1 MKMKSSR
8 KILFISILL
17 ILFLLQSIY
26 TLFSNN
32 LIIDEPA
39 YIAVGYYVVSHADTS
54 MAILHPPLTLLAAG
68 FPSLFLK
75 VNLPYSYQ
83 KCEYLSFYKCSQ
95 DTLFSSGND
104 AEKIGIYARIPFLA
118 LSVLLGLLLFFFT
131 EEIYSTKS
139 AFVALA
145 LYSFSPAILSFNTV
159 VFTDFLIA
167 SFTFST
173 IYSFWKLLKNYSKTL
188 LALTGISFGL
198 AMASKFTA
206 IFLIP
211 IFIVLFAAKALENKK
226 TLKASLKKYL
236 VQFLLILFIG
246 FIVLHSTYFFSF
258 GTISESI
265 PKRYADSMQSSVD
278 KFDKNSLEYKISN
291 YLVNSLKMPMP
302 QYIAG
307 FAGQYEVESSKRKQ
321 GYLNG
326 EIYYGGKWYY
336 FPEVFL
342 IKNPIPL
349 LILFAI
355 GIYISIR
362 MFRKNAVNELF
373 ILLPIIFFA
382 APFIAANFNLGL
394 RHILPIFPFIFML
407 SSRVVNAKIYKEK
420 YLFSL
425 LVIALL
431 AWYIISA
438 LLVMPHYAAY
448 FNELAGGPENGHKYM
463 VSSNLDMGQD
473 LKGLKNYL
481 NENNIGKISLAYHG
495 AFDPKYY
502 NISYEPLPMESYIP
516 WAPSFSDGMDNKNYK
531 EDCSKKYGIIAIS
544 ASNLH
549 GYNLL
554 NESCFE
560 WLGKYKPVKSIGS
573 TIFVYNLTK

>member
-1 MKMKSSR
+1 MKKDKR
-8 KILFISILL
+8 ALFVAVLL
-17 ILFLLQSIY
+17 FLFLLQSAY

-39 YIAVGYYVVSHADTS
+39 YVAISYYVVKHADTS

-68 FPSLFLK
+68 FPSLFMNI
-75 VNLPYSYQ
+75 NLPYSYQ
-83 KCEYLSFYKCSQ
+83 KCEELGFYKCSQ
-95 DTLFSSGND
+95 DTLFNSGND
-104 AEKIGIYARIPFLA
+104 AEKIGIYSRIPFFM
-118 LSVLLGLLLFFFT
+118 LSVILGLLLFFFT
-131 EEIYSTKS
+131 EKIYGAKA
-139 AFVALA
+139 AFFSLS
-145 LYSFSPAILSFNTV
+145 LYSFSPTILSFNTV

-167 SFTFST
+167 FFVFST
-173 IYSFWKLLKNYSKTL
+173 MFFLWKLLENYSKTR
-188 LALTGISFGL
+188 LAITGISFGL

-211 IFIVLFAAKALENKK
+211 IMVILFAAKALGNKK
-226 TLKASLKKYL
+226 TLKSSFKKYTI
-236 VQFLLILFIG
+236 QFLLILGIG
-246 FIVLHSTYFFSF
+246 FVVLYSAYFFSF
-258 GTISESI
+258 GTISHSI
-265 PKRYADSMQSSVD
+265 PQRYAQSIQSSVD
-278 KFDKNSLEYKISN
+278 KFDKNSIEYKISN
-291 YLVNSLKMPMP
+291 YMINGLKMPMP

-326 EIYYGGKWYY
+326 EIYYGGRWYY

-349 LILFAI
+349 LIFLAA

-362 MFRKNAVNELF
+362 MLRKNALNELF
-373 ILLPIIFFA
+373 ILLPIIFLA

-420 YLFSL
+420 YLFRL
-425 LVIALL
+425 AVIALL

-438 LLVMPHYAAY
+438 LLAMPHYAAY
-448 FNELAGGPENGHKYM
+448 FNELVGGSENGHKYL

-473 LKGLKNYL
+473 LKGLRNYL
-481 NENNIGKISLAYHG
+481 NENNIGKIKLAYHG

-516 WAPSFSDGMDNKNYK
+516 WAPSFSYGMENKNYK
-531 EDCSKKYGIIAIS
+531 EDCSKRYGIIAVS

-549 GYNLL
+549 GYNLI

-560 WLGKYKPVKSIGS
+560 WLKKYKPVKSIGS
-573 TIFVYNLTK
+573 TIFVYNITK